1 MQPALAAETATA
13 MRVWRDGKR
22 PRDHSL
28 QEVMESVRFEEE
40 LFRQKQQEQLG
51 TVATAEE
58 AEAQR
63 AAAAL
68 TAQEVRKQAQA
79 EGLTLRRAS
88 ANQTG
93 FYGVHHVMAG
103 RNNALPAGWSGP
115 IGLTSIDHP
124 GQSYHAKVLRGGEK
138 VHLGIFATPE
148 EAALCVARSPEG
160 RAAAA
165 TAHGSRAWSWD
176 ARKTIKALALDII
189 YEAAGAATAELSA
202 EVAAEVMAGI
212 AMGL

>member
-68 TAQEVRKQAQA
+68 TAQEVREQAQA

-124 GQSYHAKVLRGGEK
+124 GQPYHAKVLRGGK
-138 VHLGIFATPE
+138 RVHLGFFATPE

-160 RAAAA
+160 RATAAA
-165 TAHGSRAWSWD
+165 AHGTRTGD
-176 ARKTIKALALDII
+176 ARKTIRAVALDII

-212 AMGL
+212 ALGL